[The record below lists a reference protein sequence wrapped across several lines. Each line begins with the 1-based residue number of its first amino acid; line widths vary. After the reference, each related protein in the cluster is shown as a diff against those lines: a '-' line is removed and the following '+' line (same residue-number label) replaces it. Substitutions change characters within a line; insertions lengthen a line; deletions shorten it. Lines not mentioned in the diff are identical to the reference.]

1 VVGHESANIQLELT
15 ALRMSTNA
23 SDHQVRR
30 AVVVAFVKRISQLI
44 NAGSSVKDAVAQVF
58 TQHKD
63 LVERSIFDKN
73 TASKSDQVDFLM
85 ILQSELTHRENGDM
99 ILLNAATKLLELDVI
114 EGDGVLQWWESA
126 KSSESEDMQKVKEK
140 TNQLIEFLNDSSEEE
155 SEDDEDDGDD
165 SE

>member
-1 VVGHESANIQLELT
+1 
-15 ALRMSTNA
+15 MSTNA

-155 SEDDEDDGDD
+155 SEDDEAD

>member
-1 VVGHESANIQLELT
+1 MVGHESANIQLELT

-30 AVVVAFVKRISQLI
+30 AVVVAFVKRISQLV
-44 NAGSSVKDAVAQVF
+44 NAESSVKDAVGQVI

-73 TASKSDQVDFLM
+73 NSSKSDQVDFLL
-85 ILQSELTHRENGDM
+85 ILQSELTHRESGDL

-114 EGDGVLQWWESA
+114 EADGVLQWWESA
-126 KSSESEDMQKVKEK
+126 KSSEGEDVEKVKGK
-140 TNQLIEFLNDSSEEE
+140 TIQLIEFLNESSDEE
-155 SEDDEDDGDD
+155 SEEDDDGDE